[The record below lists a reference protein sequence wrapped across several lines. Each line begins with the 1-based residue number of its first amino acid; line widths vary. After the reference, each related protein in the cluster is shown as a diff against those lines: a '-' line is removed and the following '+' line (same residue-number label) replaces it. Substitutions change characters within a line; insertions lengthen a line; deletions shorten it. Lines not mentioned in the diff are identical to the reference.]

1 MDLDAL
7 YALDSADQ
15 RVFLLGRLGD
25 ETTSMDAALR
35 WLHAALDGEHSV
47 TAFRDAPAGF
57 QKCAEVSAAKVRTC
71 LRLTDE
77 QRERVLLT
85 IADARA
91 AYKRRNRYTHDLL
104 VKDLLSVDGWE
115 LMRLDRSGPDFTP
128 TSAAEMIAL
137 VREIVGVKYRL
148 RGAALYVLQGRWTG
162 WAFGDV
168 EGQWDGSVGT
178 TAP

>member
-7 YALDSADQ
+7 YALDAADQ

-71 LRLTDE
+71 PRLTDE

-104 VKDLLSVDGWE
+104 MRDLLSVDGWE

-128 TSAAEMIAL
+128 TSAAEMVEL
-137 VREIVGVKYRL
+137 VREIVRVKYRL
-148 RGAALYVLQGRWTG
+148 RGAALYVLQGGWAE
-162 WAFGDV
+162 WAFGSV
-168 EGQWDGSVGT
+168 EGQWDGSVRAT
-178 TAP
+178 SA